1 MIKDYQELREE
12 MVNKQIAG
20 RGIKDETV
28 LTALRS
34 VPRHLFI
41 EENLR
46 DLAYTD
52 RPLPIDCQQTI
63 SQPYMVALMTE
74 ALEITKDS
82 KVLEIGTGS
91 GYQTAVLAEICD
103 TVYTIE
109 KFPELLK
116 KTTTLLQKLGYH
128 NIIAKSG
135 DGTLGW
141 PEHQPFDA
149 ILVTA
154 GAPQVPEPLLD
165 QLAEGGRLLIPVG
178 SDVSQDLKKI
188 TRIVGRYIEKKL
200 GGCQF
205 VPLRGKYG
213 WS

>member
-1 MIKDYQELREE
+1 MDKSYQELREE
-12 MVNKQIAG
+12 MVDKQIVA
-20 RGIKDETV
+20 RGIKDQNV

-41 EENLR
+41 TENLR

-91 GYQTAVLAEICD
+91 GYQAAVLAEICNN
-103 TVYTIE
+103 VYTIE

-116 KTTTLLQKLGYH
+116 KTTNLLNKLGYH

-141 PEHQPFDA
+141 SEHQPYDA

-154 GAPQVPEPLLD
+154 GSPQVPQPLLD

-178 SDVSQDLKKI
+178 SDISQDLKKI
-188 TRIVGRYIEKKL
+188 TLLSGRFIEKRL

-213 WS
+213 WN

>member
-1 MIKDYQELREE
+1 MDKSYQELREE
-12 MVNKQIAG
+12 MVDKQIVG
-20 RGIKDETV
+20 RGITDQNV

-34 VPRHLFI
+34 VPRHLFVT
-41 EENLR
+41 ENLR
-46 DLAYTD
+46 ELAYID

-74 ALEITKDS
+74 SLEITKDS

-91 GYQTAVLAEICD
+91 GYQAAVLAEICS

-109 KFPELLK
+109 KFPDLLK
-116 KTTTLLQKLGYH
+116 KTAALLQKLGYH

-154 GAPQVPEPLLD
+154 GSPRVPEPLLD
-165 QLAEGGRLLIPVG
+165 QLADGGRLLIPVG

-188 TRIVGRYIEKKL
+188 TRLSGRFIEKRL

-213 WS
+213 WN

>member
-1 MIKDYQELREE
+1 MDKSYQKLREE
-12 MVNKQIAG
+12 MVDKQIVG
-20 RGIKDETV
+20 RGIKDQNV
-28 LTALRS
+28 LTALLS

-41 EENLR
+41 TENLR
-46 DLAYTD
+46 DLAYID

-91 GYQTAVLAEICD
+91 GYQSAVLAEICS

-116 KTTTLLQKLGYH
+116 KTSILLKKLGYH
-128 NIIAKSG
+128 NITAKSG

-141 PEHQPFDA
+141 PEHQPYDA

-154 GAPQVPEPLLD
+154 GSPQVPQPLLD

-178 SDVSQDLKKI
+178 TDVSQELKKI
-188 TRIVGRYIEKKL
+188 TRLSGRFIEKKL

-205 VPLRGKYG
+205 VPLRGKHG
-213 WS
+213 WN